1 MKSLIDRKQY
11 AAALRSGMAYLSL
24 LNGLTDAAV
33 VNSLAR
39 SRVNIP
45 SGSMQ

>member
-1 MKSLIDRKQY
+1 MKSLIDTKQY
-11 AAALRSGMAYLSL
+11 AAAPRSGIACLSL

-33 VNSLAR
+33 ANSLAR

-45 SGSMQ
+45 CGAIQ